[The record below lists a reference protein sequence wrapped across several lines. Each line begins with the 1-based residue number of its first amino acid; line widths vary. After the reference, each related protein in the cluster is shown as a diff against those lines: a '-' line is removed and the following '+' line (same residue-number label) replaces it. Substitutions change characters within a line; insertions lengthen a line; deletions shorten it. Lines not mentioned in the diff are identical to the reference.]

1 MGTGHFRKSQL
12 PWRKRSWDKRRSAC
26 GSAPMRTAAG
36 FSTIPQRPAP
46 SAGATTALVETAREC
61 GGRGR
66 RKSGT
71 PDNEIPSVARCEVES
86 KDAGSGILRPDERQK
101 LVAGLLVVAEGPEHG
116 AGNCLP
122 MLFFHSAHLHAEE
135 EGFVNHDNHIW
146 RAFLLNRFRYIVRN
160 SLLNLQQPTQ
170 SSAST

>member
-1 MGTGHFRKSQL
+1 MGSGHFRESSL
-12 PWRKRSWDKRRSAC
+12 PWRKRWWDKRRSAC
-26 GSAPMRTAAG
+26 ESAPMRTAAG
-36 FSTIPQRPAP
+36 FSTIPQRPVP

-66 RKSGT
+66 RNSGT

-116 AGNCLP
+116 AGNCLA
-122 MLFFHSAHLHAEE
+122 MLFFHAAPLHPAEA
-135 EGFVNHDNHIW
+135 GFHNYPHALRIYFSPN
-146 RAFLLNRFRYIVRN
+146 FF
-160 SLLNLQQPTQ
+160 P
-170 SSAST
+170 

>member
-66 RKSGT
+66 RKNGT
-71 PDNEIPSVARCEVES
+71 PDKQIPSFAKGGVGS
-86 KDAGSGILRPDERQK
+86 KDAGSGILPPDEPQK
-101 LVAGLLVVAEGPEHG
+101 ILPGLLVFAQV
-116 AGNCLP
+116 
-122 MLFFHSAHLHAEE
+122 
-135 EGFVNHDNHIW
+135 
-146 RAFLLNRFRYIVRN
+146 
-160 SLLNLQQPTQ
+160 
-170 SSAST
+170 

>member
-1 MGTGHFRKSQL
+1 MLSTYRCASGSSSAKMGCGGGWVPGGAMGTGHFRKSQL

-101 LVAGLLVVAEGPEHG
+101 LVAGLLVVAGGPPPGGGYSPPLLVFPPPPPHST
-116 AGNCLP
+116 AG
-122 MLFFHSAHLHAEE
+122 
-135 EGFVNHDNHIW
+135 
-146 RAFLLNRFRYIVRN
+146 
-160 SLLNLQQPTQ
+160 
-170 SSAST
+170 

>member
-66 RKSGT
+66 RKNGT
-71 PDNEIPSVARCEVES
+71 PDNENPSVARCGVGSQE
-86 KDAGSGILRPDERQK
+86 AGSGILPPAQRQK
-101 LVAGLLVVAEGPEHG
+101 LVAGLL
-116 AGNCLP
+116 
-122 MLFFHSAHLHAEE
+122 FFAVSA
-135 EGFVNHDNHIW
+135 
-146 RAFLLNRFRYIVRN
+146 
-160 SLLNLQQPTQ
+160 Q
-170 SSAST
+170 